1 MEDVAMNTVFD
12 FAPLSRFGI
21 GFDRLFDL
29 LEEVGKFE
37 PTDNYPPYN
46 TEKTG
51 EDAYRVTLAV
61 AGFAADELSV
71 TSEPNL
77 LIVSGKKP
85 VHEDREYLYKG
96 IAARAFERRFNLAD
110 YVKVTG
116 AHLENGFLTIEL
128 VRELPDEMKPRRIAI
143 VSSGELP
150 AIEQKQ
156 AA

>member
-1 MEDVAMNTVFD
+1 MENVAMNTVFD
-12 FAPLSRFGI
+12 FAPLWRSGI

-29 LEEVGKFE
+29 LEEAGKFE
-37 PTDNYPPYN
+37 PVDNYPPYN
-46 TEKTG
+46 IEKIG
-51 EDAYRVTLAV
+51 EDSYRVTLAV
-61 AGFAADELSV
+61 AGFTADELTV

-77 LIVSGKKP
+77 LIVSGKKAEP
-85 VHEDREYLYKG
+85 QEREYLYKG
-96 IAARAFERRFNLAD
+96 IATRAFERRFNLAD
-110 YVKVTG
+110 YVKVTA

-143 VSSGELP
+143 ASGGEPL

>member
-1 MEDVAMNTVFD
+1 MSAAFD

-46 TEKTG
+46 IEKSG
-51 EDAYRVTLAV
+51 DDAYRVTLAV
-61 AGFAADELSV
+61 AGFTADELSV

-77 LIVSGKKP
+77 LIVSGQKA
-85 VHEDREYLYKG
+85 EDQDREYLYKG
-96 IAARAFERRFNLAD
+96 IASRAFERRFNLAD

-116 AHLENGFLTIEL
+116 AHLEHGFLTIEL
-128 VRELPDEMKPRRIAI
+128 RRELPEEMKPRRIAV
-143 VSSGELP
+143 VSGGELQ

>member
-1 MEDVAMNTVFD
+1 MEDMAMNTVFD
-12 FAPLSRFGI
+12 FAPLWHSGV
-21 GFDRLFDL
+21 GFDRLFDI
-29 LEEVGKFE
+29 LEEAGKWE

-46 TEKTG
+46 IEKTS
-51 EDAYRVTLAV
+51 EDAYRVTIAV

-77 LIVSGKKP
+77 LTVSGKKADAQ
-85 VHEDREYLYKG
+85 DREYLYKG
-96 IAARAFERRFNLAD
+96 IATRTFERRFNLAD

-116 AHLENGFLTIEL
+116 AHLQNGVLTVEL

-143 VSSGELP
+143 ASGSEAP
-150 AIEQKQ
+150 AIEHKQ

>member
-1 MEDVAMNTVFD
+1 MEDVAMNTEFD

-21 GFDRLFDL
+21 GFDRLLDL
-29 LEEVGKFE
+29 LSEVGKIE
-37 PTDNYPPYN
+37 RTDNYPPYN
-46 TEKTG
+46 IEKLG

-61 AGFAADELSV
+61 AGFTAGELSV
-71 TSEPNL
+71 MSEPNL
-77 LIVSGKKP
+77 LIVSGRKP
-85 VHEDREYLYKG
+85 EPQDREYLYKG

-110 YVKVTG
+110 YLKVRG

-143 VSSGELP
+143 ASGGELP